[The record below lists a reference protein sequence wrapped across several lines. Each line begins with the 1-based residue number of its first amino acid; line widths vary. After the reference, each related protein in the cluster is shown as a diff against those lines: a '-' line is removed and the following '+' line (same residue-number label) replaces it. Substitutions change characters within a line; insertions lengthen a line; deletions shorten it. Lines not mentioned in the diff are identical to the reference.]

1 MRTETGHATPRRST
15 FQMRIDPETK
25 RRAETVYAN
34 YGLTLT
40 DAVNIFI
47 QQSLNENGLPF
58 LLSPENMEYKKA
70 KAWKH
75 LMSEIEKGWQSAEKD
90 GWVSLEEIEAEL
102 GVADE

>member
-1 MRTETGHATPRRST
+1 MHTNTSSAGPRRST

-25 RRAETVYAN
+25 QRAETVYAS

-70 KAWKH
+70 KAWRH
-75 LMSEIEKGWQSAEKD
+75 LMAEVEKGWQSAED
-90 GWVSLEEIEAEL
+90 EGWVSLEEIEAEF
-102 GVADE
+102 GDANE

>member
-1 MRTETGHATPRRST
+1 MRTDTSPATPKRST

-25 RRAETVYAN
+25 RRAEMIYAS

-70 KAWKH
+70 KAWKY
-75 LMSEIEKGWQSAEKD
+75 LMSGVEKGWQSAEED
-90 GWVSLEEIEAEL
+90 GWVPLEEIEAEF
-102 GVADE
+102 GAADE

>member
-1 MRTETGHATPRRST
+1 MRTNTSPAAPRRST

-25 RRAETVYAN
+25 QRAESVYAS

-75 LMSEIEKGWQSAEKD
+75 LMSEIEKGWQSAEMD
-90 GWVSLEEIEAEL
+90 GWVPLEEIETEF
-102 GVADE
+102 GVANE

>member
-1 MRTETGHATPRRST
+1 MRTNASPAAPRRST

-25 RRAETVYAN
+25 QRAETVYAN

-40 DAVNIFI
+40 DAVNVFI

-58 LLSPENMEYKKA
+58 LLSPENMEYKRA

-75 LMSEIEKGWQSAEKD
+75 LMTEVEKGWQSAEKD
-90 GWVSLEEIEAEL
+90 GWVSLTEIEAEF